1 MIGHRSKGV
10 ALQRI
15 KLFVFVGALLTALA
29 LVGFAGAARQA
40 TVKFK
45 AALNVGQEVPHPKG
59 TKVGASG
66 RFTATLTGTKLTWNL
81 TFTHLS
87 GPATQAHVHGG
98 VKGKSGPVLIPL
110 CTPCKSPVSGTATVT
125 AAEIAAMKAGKTYV
139 NVHTTKNP
147 AGEIRG
153 QVTRAL

>member
-1 MIGHRSKGV
+1 M
-10 ALQRI
+10 QRI
-15 KLFVFVGALLTALA
+15 KLFVFFGAVLTALA

-40 TVKFK
+40 TTVKFK

-66 RFTATLTGTKLTWNL
+66 RFTATLTGTTLKWKL

-87 GPATQAHVHGG
+87 GPAMQAHIHKG
-98 VKGKSGPVLIPL
+98 VKGKSGPVLIAL
-110 CTPCKSPVSGTATVT
+110 CTPCKSPVSGTATAT

-139 NVHTTKNP
+139 NVHTAKNP

>member
-1 MIGHRSKGV
+1 M
-10 ALQRI
+10 QRI
-15 KLFVFVGALLTALA
+15 KLALLVGAVLTALA
-29 LVGFAGAARQA
+29 LVGFAGAASQA

-66 RFTATLTGTKLTWNL
+66 RFTATLTGTTLKWKLT
-81 TFTHLS
+81 FIHLS
-87 GPATQAHVHGG
+87 GPATQTHVHKG

-125 AAEIAAMKAGKTYV
+125 AAEIAAMKGGKTYV
-139 NVHTTKNP
+139 NVHTAKNP